1 MPLID
6 LFIAGTLALVMF
18 GIGTSINLPAVHG
31 SLRNPSAI
39 IAGLLLQMLAL
50 PAIAFLVAT
59 CFSLSP
65 EFKMGIV
72 LVSLCPGGTTSNFIS
87 YLLKADVALSLCLT
101 TINSLLILI
110 TIPLFAN
117 LGASLFMLSGTSNP
131 ISISST
137 AIQLVLLLLV
147 PTALGCLFNHTDPDL
162 VKKYDRAIRII
173 TSCLLAAV
181 FIAKAS
187 LPQSSGG
194 TGISLPEAISV
205 LPACLAVHFGSM
217 FFSYLLSRKFLTQK
231 QSTTIAIEVG
241 LQNTALAIL
250 IAAVSFQSPDVAKP
264 ALVVVLFSFWTTL
277 AFGYF
282 ARPQPN
288 LASATAPTSKT
299 NNVAQP

>member
-18 GIGTSINLPAVHG
+18 GIGTSINLPAVYS

-39 IAGLLLQMLAL
+39 VAGLLLQMLAL
-50 PAIAFLVAT
+50 PALAFLIVS

-101 TINSLLILI
+101 TINSLLILV
-110 TIPLFAN
+110 TIPVFAN
-117 LGASLFMLSGTSNP
+117 LGARLFLLGNTSNP

-147 PTALGCLFNHTDPDL
+147 PTALGCLFNHTQPNL

-173 TSCLLAAV
+173 TSFFLATV
-181 FIAKAS
+181 FIAKAL

-194 TGISLPEAISV
+194 TRITSAEAFTL
-205 LPACLAVHFGSM
+205 LPACLLVHLGSM
-217 FFSYLLSRKFLTQK
+217 LLSYGFTRRLFSPK

-250 IAAVSFQSPDVAKP
+250 IAAVSFQNPDVAKP

-277 AFGYF
+277 AFGF
-282 ARPQPN
+282 FTRPK
-288 LASATAPTSKT
+288 SVTA
-299 NNVAQP
+299 Q